1 MNNFSYVTSALTAI
15 SSYKNQ
21 YGLIASNAIRIND
34 EPLMSSLLNAIAV
47 SHDRATVDATNHKFN
62 DGPAPV
68 APPIAYLDFVQVLM
82 NKVCGLARQDL
93 RGKRTEDFG
102 NGIDF
107 TQELTDQIGFSVDA
121 EQIQSLVDEDF
132 YTLNNL
138 HCYIAQGMPYIDDIP
153 ALRYHAES
161 TKLDDGTWVK
171 TNIAD
176 SFDEAVTIME
186 EKAAIYAE
194 QQAMVRQGES
204 ATVDFSARSEHPS
217 PEQLKATGDKFR
229 ESVAA

>member
-1 MNNFSYVTSALTAI
+1 MNNFSYVTSALSAI

-34 EPLMSSLLNAIAV
+34 EPVMSSLLNAIAV

-62 DGPAPV
+62 GGPAPV

-82 NKVCGLARQDL
+82 NKVCSLARQDL

-107 TQELTDQIGFSVDA
+107 TQELTDQIGFSVDP

-161 TKLDDGTWVK
+161 TKLDDGSWVK

-176 SFDEAVTIME
+176 SFDEAVSILN
-186 EKAAIYAE
+186 EKGLVYAE
-194 QQAMVRQGES
+194 LLQATAE
-204 ATVDFSARSEHPS
+204 AEDNAIDFTASNNHPS

-229 ESVAA
+229 ASVAA

>member
-1 MNNFSYVTSALTAI
+1 MNNFSYVTAALNAI

-21 YGLIASNAIRIND
+21 YGLIASDVVRINE
-34 EPLMSSLLNAIAV
+34 EPVMNSLLNAIAV
-47 SHDRATVDATNHKFN
+47 SHDRATIDATNHKFN

-68 APPIAYLDFVQVLM
+68 APPIAYLDFVQIVM
-82 NKVCGLARQDL
+82 NKVCGLARQDM

-107 TQELTDQIGFSVDA
+107 TQDLTDQVGFSVDA
-121 EQIQSLVDEDF
+121 QAIESLVDEDF

-186 EKAAIYAE
+186 EKAATYAE
-194 QQAMVRQGES
+194 EQAMARQGAS

-217 PEQLKATGDKFR
+217 PDQLKATGDKFR
-229 ESVAA
+229 ASVAA

>member
-62 DGPAPV
+62 GGPAPV

>member
-1 MNNFSYVTSALTAI
+1 MNNFSYVTSALSAI

-21 YGLIASNAIRIND
+21 YGLIASNAVRIND
-34 EPLMSSLLNAIAV
+34 EPGMCFLVNSIAV
-47 SHDRATVDATNHKFN
+47 SHDRATIDATNHKFN
-62 DGPAPV
+62 GTAAPV

-107 TQELTDQIGFSVDA
+107 SQELTDQIGFSVDA
-121 EQIQSLVDEDF
+121 EKIESLVDEDF

-138 HCYIAQGMPYIDDIP
+138 HCYIAQGMPYLDDIP

-161 TKLDDGTWVK
+161 SKLDDGTWVK

-176 SFDEAVTIME
+176 SFDEAVTIMA

-194 QQAMVRQGES
+194 QQQVIRQGVS
-204 ATVDFSARSEHPS
+204 ATIDFTARTNHPS
-217 PEQLKATGDKFR
+217 PEQLQATGDNFR
-229 ESVAA
+229 ASAV